1 MKDFQN
7 GGQLLLIPGVFVWY
21 FLLKS
26 AILSLKLN
34 LDLKLLGD
42 DTTIMTI
49 YGVESI
55 QISGLDRNE
64 IFGSV
69 ATYLE

>member
-42 DTTIMTI
+42 DTMIMTI
-49 YGVESI
+49 YGVESL

-69 ATYLE
+69 AT